1 MLRIVNLEE
10 IQNLLLRV
18 PNIIELS
25 EQHDPAFVPSTKKW
39 LTELE
44 NALKNNNLPVSANI
58 ASLRGN
64 LISTDQ
70 GNIPVGIS
78 IKGNITKRKLREATA
93 TQSITQAVDIVSGI
107 IQKDAERVAE
117 AQRITRQLVAIAKS
131 KGLIKEIPHG
141 KNFSDM
147 LKAVWKAMSTD
158 QVLAQGVVSVEG
170 LVGPNDA
177 LLVLDRTLTADK

>member
-1 MLRIVNLEE
+1 MLRIANLEE

-18 PNIIELS
+18 PNIVELS
-25 EQHDPAFVPSTKKW
+25 EQHDPNFVPAVKRW

-44 NALKNNNLPVSANI
+44 TALKNNNLPVSANI

-70 GNIPVGIS
+70 GNIPAGINV
-78 IKGNITKRKLREATA
+78 KGTITKRKLREATA
-93 TQSITQAVDIVSGI
+93 THSISQAVDIVTNI
-107 IQKDAERVAE
+107 IQKDAERVGE

-131 KGLIKEIPHG
+131 KGLITQIPNG
-141 KNFSDM
+141 ASFSDM
-147 LKAVWKAMSTD
+147 LKTVWKTMSTD

-170 LVGPNDA
+170 LLA
-177 LLVLDRTLTADK
+177 QTTH